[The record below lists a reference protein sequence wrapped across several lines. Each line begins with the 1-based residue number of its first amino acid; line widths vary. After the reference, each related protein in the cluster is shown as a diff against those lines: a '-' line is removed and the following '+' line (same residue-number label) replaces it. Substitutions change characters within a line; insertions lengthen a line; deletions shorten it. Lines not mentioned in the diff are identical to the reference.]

1 MGSSVRAFC
10 PCGVDE
16 EIMIGGGMLDFET
29 HCSFPCC
36 CEKCPSLVEANVLV
50 KQLRC
55 PKCRSTKVIVY
66 GDPRLNGEVGRNV
79 VESWG
84 ERSLTDGTYKCP
96 ECRKLTLRFERG
108 SILWD

>member
-1 MGSSVRAFC
+1 MRAFC

-16 EIMIGGGMLDFET
+16 EILIGGGMLDFDT

-36 CEKCPSLVEANVLV
+36 CEKCHSLVETNVLV

-55 PKCRSTKVIVY
+55 PKCRSTKIIPY
-66 GDPRLNGEVGRNV
+66 GDPRLNEEVGREV
-79 VESWG
+79 VESWD

>member
-1 MGSSVRAFC
+1 MRAFC

-16 EIMIGGGMLDFET
+16 EILIGGGMLDFDT

-36 CEKCPSLVEANVLV
+36 CEKCHSLVETNVLV

-55 PKCRSTKVIVY
+55 PKCRSTKIIPY
-66 GDPRLNGEVGRNV
+66 GDPRLNEEVGREV
-79 VESWG
+79 VESWD
-84 ERSLTDGTYKCP
+84 ERSLTDGTYKCR